1 MIALLA
7 KLSKTLGGSTAAET
21 LSLGAYH
28 QLSDHSASSIKNG
41 EFVVSLGSS
50 GGGNTIT
57 PFDENKKIKPIE
69 LEL

>member
-1 MIALLA
+1 MIDFVA

-21 LSLGAYH
+21 LSIGAYP
-28 QLSDHSASSIKNG
+28 QISDHSVSSMKNG
-41 EFVVSLGSS
+41 GFVVSLGSS